1 MSPPLPEGLRALV
14 AETVREVVRDL
25 VAASVRD
32 AVPDGLR
39 VDGSPS
45 SRVER
50 VAAAQPFPT
59 GAHGGGTGNGHAPAP
74 DGGPGR
80 VETVRIR
87 TDADL
92 NVFVRHL
99 LTVFEDPRSRQ
110 ELRAGRYRFSL
121 APEPR
126 SSPAGPGPARRVE
139 QGAVTER
146 TVAAAAAAGER
157 LVLGRRAVLT
167 PLARDKAR
175 KLGVHVEKER

>member
-32 AVPDGLR
+32 AVPDGPR
-39 VDGSPS
+39 VNGSPS
-45 SRVER
+45 SHVDRLT
-50 VAAAQPFPT
+50 AAQPSPAAY
-59 GAHGGGTGNGHAPAP
+59 GAGAGNGHGPGA

-110 ELRAGRYRFSL
+110 ELRAGRYRFCL

-139 QGAVTER
+139 QGAVTEK

>member
-1 MSPPLPEGLRALV
+1 VSPPLPEGLRALV

-32 AVPDGLR
+32 AVPDGPR

-45 SRVER
+45 SRLDR
-50 VAAAQPFPT
+50 LAAQPSPT
-59 GAHGGGTGNGHAPAP
+59 AAYGPGAGNGHAPGP

-139 QGAVTER
+139 QGAVTEK

>member
-1 MSPPLPEGLRALV
+1 MSPPLPEGLRALI
-14 AETVREVVRDL
+14 AETVREVVSDL

-45 SRVER
+45 SRVDR

-59 GAHGGGTGNGHAPAP
+59 APYAAGADSGHVPGP
-74 DGGPGR
+74 DGGPRR

>member
-1 MSPPLPEGLRALV
+1 MSPPLPEGLRALI
-14 AETVREVVRDL
+14 AETVREVVSDL
-25 VAASVRD
+25 VATSVRD
-32 AVPDGLR
+32 AVPDRLR
-39 VDGSPS
+39 VDGFPSP
-45 SRVER
+45 RVDR
-50 VAAAQPFPT
+50 VAAQPFAT
-59 GAHGGGTGNGHAPAP
+59 GPSGSVTDNGHGP
-74 DGGPGR
+74 GPGR
-80 VETVRIR
+80 VETVRIS

-126 SSPAGPGPARRVE
+126 SSPAGTGPARRVE

-175 KLGVHVEKER
+175 KLGVHLEKER

>member
-1 MSPPLPEGLRALV
+1 MSPPLPEDLRALV

-32 AVPDGLR
+32 AVPEDLR
-39 VDGSPS
+39 VGGSPS
-45 SRVER
+45 SRTDR

-59 GAHGGGTGNGHAPAP
+59 APSGAGAANGHVPGP

-121 APEPR
+121 AAEPP
-126 SSPAGPGPARRVE
+126 SSPAGTGPVRRVE

-146 TVAAAAAAGER
+146 TVAAAADAGER

>member
-1 MSPPLPEGLRALV
+1 MSPPLPEGLRALI
-14 AETVREVVRDL
+14 AETVREVVHDL

-39 VDGSPS
+39 ADGSPS
-45 SRVER
+45 SRVDR
-50 VAAAQPFPT
+50 VTAAQPFPT
-59 GAHGGGTGNGHAPAP
+59 AAYGAGAGNGHVPGP
-74 DGGPGR
+74 DGGRGR
-80 VETVRIR
+80 VETVRIG

-139 QGAVTER
+139 QGAVTEK

>member
-1 MSPPLPEGLRALV
+1 MSPPLSEGLRALI
-14 AETVREVVRDL
+14 AETVREVVSDL

-32 AVPDGLR
+32 TVPDGLR

-45 SRVER
+45 SRVDR
-50 VAAAQPFPT
+50 LAVQPFPAA
-59 GAHGGGTGNGHAPAP
+59 AHGAGTDNGHVPGP
-74 DGGPGR
+74 GSGPGR

-99 LTVFEDPRSRQ
+99 LTIFEDPRSRQ

-139 QGAVTER
+139 QGAVTEK

>member
-32 AVPDGLR
+32 AVPDSPR

-45 SRVER
+45 SHVDRLT
-50 VAAAQPFPT
+50 AAQPSPA
-59 GAHGGGTGNGHAPAP
+59 AHGAGAGNGHAPGA

-139 QGAVTER
+139 QGAVTEK
-146 TVAAAAAAGER
+146 TVAAVAAAGER

>member
-1 MSPPLPEGLRALV
+1 VNTPVPEGLRALV
-14 AETVREVVRDL
+14 AETVREVVGEF

-32 AVPDGLR
+32 AVPAGPR
-39 VDGSPS
+39 VDGFPPA
-45 SRVER
+45 RVDR
-50 VAAAQPFPT
+50 VAAQPFPGGPSGPGT
-59 GAHGGGTGNGHAPAP
+59 GADH
-74 DGGPGR
+74 GPGR
-80 VETVRIR
+80 VERVRIS

-92 NVFVRHL
+92 SVFVRHL

-121 APEPR
+121 AAEPP
-126 SSPAGPGPARRVE
+126 SSPAGTGPVRRVE

-146 TVAAAAAAGER
+146 TVAAAADAGER

>member
-32 AVPDGLR
+32 AVPDNLR
-39 VDGSPS
+39 VD
-45 SRVER
+45 RLT
-50 VAAAQPFPT
+50 AAQPSPAAY
-59 GAHGGGTGNGHAPAP
+59 GAGAGNGHAPGA

-80 VETVRIR
+80 LETVRIR

-139 QGAVTER
+139 QGAVTEK